1 MREKRGRVFIHIAP
15 CPPSHPSP
23 NSPQKGS
30 LGTLPFCQYPYTPAS
45 LPMSIS
51 EEYRIK
57 TWQRQREPARSQRA
71 SSRHKQ
77 LLPPDADLAPL
88 PAARRHSRL
97 HCPRSFP
104 SRPLCL
110 PLLSSGRENGE
121 GQSQTLEDATR
132 ARDGQRET
140 EKGRE
145 VTMHRLQ
152 PPAPWAPGDR
162 GGCVKLRAVDSLRD
176 LKVRI
181 RND

>member
-77 LLPPDADLAPL
+77 LLPPDADLAPRARRPRSL
-88 PAARRHSRL
+88 LHCDTPASTALGLSRQGHAASLYFPAAGKMEKAKARHSRTP
-97 HCPRSFP
+97 HAHEMGRWKPR
-104 SRPLCL
+104 
-110 PLLSSGRENGE
+110 
-121 GQSQTLEDATR
+121 
-132 ARDGQRET
+132 
-140 EKGRE
+140 KG
-145 VTMHRLQ
+145 
-152 PPAPWAPGDR
+152 
-162 GGCVKLRAVDSLRD
+162 
-176 LKVRI
+176 VR
-181 RND
+181 

>member
-1 MREKRGRVFIHIAP
+1 MFSSTSLRAHLPTLHRTLPKRGVWGPFLSANILTRLRLFQ
-15 CPPSHPSP
+15 CPFQNSIESKHGRDRGSP
-23 NSPQKGS
+23 HALKGPVPPPPPRCRP
-30 LGTLPFCQYPYTPAS
+30 GPAGS
-45 LPMSIS
+45 AAL
-51 EEYRIK
+51 
-57 TWQRQREPARSQRA
+57 
-71 SSRHKQ
+71 
-77 LLPPDADLAPL
+77 L

-97 HCPRSFP
+97 HCPRSLP
-104 SRPLCL
+104 SRPRRL

-132 ARDGQRET
+132 ARDGQVET

-162 GGCVKLRAVDSLRD
+162 GGCVKRRAVDSLRD